1 MKLKGKILPAT
12 EIHCRKLVKCQNNE
26 SRAWRKRAKN
36 TSKDATQTL
45 AKHTRTHTL
54 AHIQHSTAQQAC
66 IDWFSHADSVT
77 PSGPRPRLIARCVL
91 QAAYEFSIEFKCKLR
106 LHAKRVEK
114 WQTAKFWAPQKQLP
128 PDTNT
133 AHSHTYTLVHSHR
146 DIYPS

>member
-1 MKLKGKILPAT
+1 MNRERGVNVQKTPQRMPHKHLP
-12 EIHCRKLVKCQNNE
+12 
-26 SRAWRKRAKN
+26 N
-36 TSKDATQTL
+36 THA
-45 AKHTRTHTL
+45 HTL

-133 AHSHTYTLVHSHR
+133 AHSHTHTLTLA
-146 DIYPS
+146 